1 MVLLFYGYNIN
12 VETKKKILIIESN
25 VVLAQNLENALRGEG
40 IETSVV
46 NDSNESLKSIY
57 DYLPNLILMDVDLSQ
72 KKSGEILKEKLSDS
86 FIAKIPVFL
95 LSTQG
100 TAINMN
106 EIPKNSVTEFI
117 MSVHPDTAEI
127 VSKVKTFL
135 NTENTESPKKGKYKI
150 LWVEDDKLIGSILY
164 RKLTSSG
171 FDVVHKTNGPEAL
184 VELENFMP
192 DAIIVDLLLPQMSG
206 FDILQ
211 HIAMNESFRK
221 VPKMVLSNLSKE
233 SDKEKAKLLGAKK
246 FMVKASSSLD
256 QIVAEIRNLCEG
268 K

>member
-1 MVLLFYGYNIN
+1 LGQNI
-12 VETKKKILIIESN
+12 KKSLESQNIE
-25 VVLAQNLENALRGEG
+25 VNLV
-40 IETSVV
+40 S
-46 NDSNESLKSIY
+46 DSNEAVKNIY
-57 DYLPNLILMDVDLSQ
+57 DFLPNLIIMDVDLSQ
-72 KKSGEILKEKLSDS
+72 KKSGEILKEKMSDS

-106 EIPKNSVTEFI
+106 DIPKGSVTEFV
-117 MSVHPDTAEI
+117 MSVHPDTDEI
-127 VSKVKTFL
+127 VNKVSTYL
-135 NTENTESPKKGKYKI
+135 NTKSTDVEKKSKFKI

-171 FDVVHKTNGPEAL
+171 FEVVHKTNGPEAL
-184 VELENFMP
+184 IELENFMP

-256 QIVAEIRNLCEG
+256 QIVEEIRNLCEG